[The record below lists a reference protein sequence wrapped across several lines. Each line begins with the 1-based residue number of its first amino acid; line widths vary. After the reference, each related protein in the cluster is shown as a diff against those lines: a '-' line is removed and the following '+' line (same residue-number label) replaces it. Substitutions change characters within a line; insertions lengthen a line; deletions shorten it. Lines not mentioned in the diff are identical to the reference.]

1 MLANLAN
8 PKTALVALI
17 ALAALAALAISCG
30 SSEPAEPARR
40 DLAHTAATAP
50 TVAPASQAMSVEE
63 AEARAEAM
71 AGAMT
76 AEREVVK
83 EVEVERVV
91 VEKEVVREVE
101 VAGETVVVG
110 QMPAQ
115 PAPAAPAPTAQ
126 AAAPAMSVA
135 VPMASQPVQPEG
147 FNVIGGTST
156 VNDAAYDLTF
166 FKHYGVNPFID
177 TDDDNLS
184 TFAVDVDTASYS
196 VARAYVNDGY
206 LPEPASVRVEEFV
219 NAFDQGYAPPAE
231 GAFAIRVD
239 GAPSPFGGD
248 NRKLMRVGLQG
259 ETVSQDARKD
269 ATLIFAIDV
278 SGSMDRGDRLEL
290 AKRALRM
297 LTEQLRQRDE
307 VGIVTYG
314 DYASVL
320 LEPTNGGETRAISGA
335 IDSLYPGGST
345 YAEAGLRLAYEIA
358 AARVRPGRVTR
369 VILLSDGV
377 ANVGDTGPDS
387 ILKSVRDYVDEGVTL
402 TTVGFGMGNYNDI
415 LMERLANDGD
425 GTYHYVDTA
434 EEARRLFVQN
444 LVGTLQNIAKDAKT
458 QVVFDEDT
466 VRSYRLLGYENRD
479 VADEDFRNDAVD
491 AGEIGAGHSVT
502 ALYELKLQDNAP
514 SDGKIATIH
523 MRWADPDNGEVTEIS
538 RDFRLNDM
546 SSEFEDASPRF
557 QLAAV
562 VAEYAELLRESY
574 WAREG
579 SLDTVASEAA
589 RIRRLLPPD
598 DLAAAEFAALTARA
612 ARLAEEAP

>member
-8 PKTALVALI
+8 PKTALIAII
-17 ALAALAALAISCG
+17 ALVAMAALAISC
-30 SSEPAEPARR
+30 SAPEPAIERSISAQPQMPA
-40 DLAHTAATAP
+40 
-50 TVAPASQAMSVEE
+50 
-63 AEARAEAM
+63 
-71 AGAMT
+71 
-76 AEREVVK
+76 
-83 EVEVERVV
+83 
-91 VEKEVVREVE
+91 
-101 VAGETVVVG
+101 
-110 QMPAQ
+110 PAQ
-115 PAPAAPAPTAQ
+115 PARPAPTAARAQPASPAAPAPAQPSMPAAPAPTSMPAI
-126 AAAPAMSVA
+126 AAMSAVEVEREAIRAVEVPLMSQVA
-135 VPMASQPVQPEG
+135 PPEG

-219 NAFDQGYAPPAE
+219 NAFEQGYAPPAE

-239 GAPSPFGGD
+239 GAPSPYGGD

-259 ETVSQDARKD
+259 KTVSQDARKD

-458 QVVFDEDT
+458 QVVFDEET

-502 ALYELKLQDNAP
+502 ALYELKLQEDAP

-538 RDFRLNDM
+538 RDFRLDDM
-546 SSEFEDASPRF
+546 SPEFEEASPRF
-557 QLAAV
+557 QLAAT

-579 SLDTVASEAA
+579 SLDAVASEAA
-589 RIRRLLPPD
+589 RIRRLLPD
-598 DLAAAEFAALTARA
+598 DLDAAEFATLTARA
-612 ARLAEEAP
+612 AQLAEEAP

>member
-8 PKTALVALI
+8 PKTALIAII
-17 ALAALAALAISCG
+17 ALVAMAALAISC
-30 SSEPAEPARR
+30 SAPEPAMP
-40 DLAHTAATAP
+40 AP
-50 TVAPASQAMSVEE
+50 TSQAVIPGNPGNPGSPAAPAM
-63 AEARAEAM
+63 AEAM
-71 AGAMT
+71 VSEMPRESALVAPN
-76 AEREVVK
+76 REVVRT
-83 EVEVERVV
+83 VEVAAETVV
-91 VEKEVVREVE
+91 VEKEVVREVQVPGQTVVVEREVVKTVE
-101 VAGETVVVG
+101 VAVPGETVVVE
-110 QMPAQ
+110 
-115 PAPAAPAPTAQ
+115 T
-126 AAAPAMSVA
+126 
-135 VPMASQPVQPEG
+135 EG

-177 TDDDNLS
+177 TDDDSLS

-259 ETVSQDARKD
+259 KTVSQDERKD

-502 ALYELKLQDNAP
+502 ALYELKLQEDAP

-523 MRWADPDNGEVTEIS
+523 MRWADPDNGEVTEIA

-546 SSEFEDASPRF
+546 SPEFEEASPRF
-557 QLAAV
+557 QLSAV

-579 SLDTVASEAA
+579 SLETVAAEAA
-589 RIRRLLPPD
+589 RIRRLLPPG
-598 DLAAAEFAALTARA
+598 DLAAAEFATLTARA
-612 ARLAEEAP
+612 AGLAEEAP